1 MLEIDLGVFR
11 PSFSFKIRKICKVV
25 EPPRLKS
32 SFLPRA
38 HRSHAVSTALSV
50 FHPAQVQKA
59 LYFPKRN
66 SIFMPCV
73 RTQLSLQRNWGHPR
87 WAFKSQYQFKGECH
101 TSIKRE
107 VPRPKPI
114 CHQESKCTENTW
126 AALTLFP
133 GRRSHIDITAKWVCE
148 EIK

>member
-66 SIFMPCV
+66 SIFMPCLELEHSFPSRETGV
-73 RTQLSLQRNWGHPR
+73 IQDEHSKANTNSRGNATQVLKGR
-87 WAFKSQYQFKGECH
+87 YQGPNQFA
-101 TSIKRE
+101 IKRASAQKTPE
-107 VPRPKPI
+107 Q
-114 CHQESKCTENTW
+114 H
-126 AALTLFP
+126 
-133 GRRSHIDITAKWVCE
+133 
-148 EIK
+148 